1 MCEQYCDKFETF
13 NPEVEFAKFQKRKP
27 IVRTAQLYENLH
39 KREDIKCPYSFKG
52 YGVET
57 DSNTMYRTC
66 NSEYGYYA
74 PNAYT
79 IPKRFYPLP
88 QNFSNEVV
96 RFGMYRN
103 FSLNTHMDRTFY

>member
-1 MCEQYCDKFETF
+1 
-13 NPEVEFAKFQKRKP
+13 
-27 IVRTAQLYENLH
+27 
-39 KREDIKCPYSFKG
+39 
-52 YGVET
+52 
-57 DSNTMYRTC
+57 MYRTC

-88 QNFSNEVV
+88 QSFSNEVV

>member
-1 MCEQYCDKFETF
+1 MCEHVCDDLETF
-13 NPEVEFAKFQKRKP
+13 NPEKEFQKFMKRKP
-27 IVRTAQLYENLH
+27 VVQTAKLYENLH
-39 KREDIKCPYSFKG
+39 KREDIKCPYNFKG

-57 DSNTMYRTC
+57 DTNTMYRTC

-79 IPKRFYPLP
+79 IPSRFYPLP
-88 QNFSNEVV
+88 QRFSNEVV

>member
-1 MCEQYCDKFETF
+1 
-13 NPEVEFAKFQKRKP
+13 
-27 IVRTAQLYENLH
+27 
-39 KREDIKCPYSFKG
+39 
-52 YGVET
+52 
-57 DSNTMYRTC
+57 MYRTC